1 MNCIHFARFAL
12 SVSSSTVSRAAEALR
27 FKDTGTVGVDT
38 LKTLFAMRVK
48 CGSGSKHNG
57 GAVAIYTISHSEA
70 AIHQG
75 SYWTRT
81 KSRASIS
88 NAS

>member
-27 FKDTGTVGVDT
+27 FKDTGTVGVET
-38 LKTLFAMRVK
+38 LNTLFAMRVK

-57 GAVAIYTISHSEA
+57 GDVTIYI
-70 AIHQG
+70 IHNLRIRDSQQ
-75 SYWTRT
+75 SY
-81 KSRASIS
+81 
-88 NAS
+88 